1 MLNNTSIPRALQLVF
16 GAAITAIIALSI
28 HLLLSINGIQNQF
41 ITVVDRNVSLLS
53 TVSDLRYYTVTYRR
67 FALDYGLTN
76 DSTEHQ
82 KIIETIRYNDEKV
95 AAAMA
100 NMERLADTP
109 QIKAD
114 INEYQQRIAAY
125 RKMQEN
131 YISLIDSGRIV
142 MARKEMLGPMLAP
155 FNSIVDL
162 LSRLQ
167 KDLEEEA
174 IAIKLAEAEKISG
187 LIQLTGLV
195 VAFITLFLIIM
206 SVMISRKVTLPLD
219 RLIDQMQAVGQGNLS
234 QRLNMSNF
242 HKDEL
247 GTAARYFDQMQTG
260 LTTLASE
267 INDSVKTLEAT
278 SHTLRDRVN
287 ETTHNLDTQRSEISQ
302 IAAATEQM
310 QAGFSEVVQRTLDA
324 SEQSNQAKSE
334 AEESQ
339 ENIQLS
345 VDQSEALAAALSQTA
360 EVVLRLQNDSHS
372 ISVISEVIGNI
383 TEQTNLLALN
393 AAIEA
398 ARAGEAGRGFAV
410 VADEVRQLA
419 QKTQTSLGEI
429 SEIIESLQK
438 HAGEA
443 AEMMSNSEDQ
453 MQTGL
458 ERIRDAGES
467 FGHILSASEQIA
479 GMSTQIATATEEQT
493 AVARDLSESVS
504 AIHLAS
510 DRIAEGALETQSACD
525 ALSQESDHLKALAGR
540 FKLS

>member
-1 MLNNTSIPRALQLVF
+1 MFKNISIPRALQFVF

-28 HLLLSINGIQNQF
+28 HLLVSINGIQNQF
-41 ITVVDRNVSLLS
+41 VMVVDRNVSLLT

-76 DSTEHQ
+76 DASEHK
-82 KIIETIRYNDEKV
+82 KILETIRFNDEKV
-95 AAAMA
+95 AAAM
-100 NMERLADTP
+100 NTMEQLADTGK
-109 QIKAD
+109 IKAD
-114 INEYQQRIAAY
+114 IREYQQRIDDY

-131 YISLIDSGRIV
+131 YINLINSGRII

-155 FNSIVDL
+155 FNQIVSL

-167 KDLEEEA
+167 EDLEQEA
-174 IAIKLAEAEKISG
+174 IAIKEAEAERISG
-187 LIQLTGLV
+187 LIRLTSVV
-195 VAFITLFLIIM
+195 VAVITAFLVMM
-206 SVMISRKVTLPLD
+206 SIMISRKVTRPLE
-219 RLIDQMQAVGQGNLS
+219 RLVNQMQAVEQGDLS
-234 QRLNMSNF
+234 KRLNLQDF
-242 HKDEL
+242 AKDEL
-247 GTAARYFDQMQTG
+247 GSAAHYFDRMQAG
-260 LTTLASE
+260 LSTLAKE
-267 INDSVKTLEAT
+267 INESVKTLEDT
-278 SHTLRDRVN
+278 SSSLRNKVS
-287 ETTHNLDTQRSEISQ
+287 ETTGSLDTQRSEISQ

-324 SEQSNQAKSE
+324 SEQSNQAKNE
-334 AEESQ
+334 AQESQ
-339 ENIQLS
+339 SNIQKS
-345 VDQSEALAAALSQTA
+345 VDQSEALAGALSQTA
-360 EVVLRLQNDSHS
+360 EVVLRLQEDSHS

-419 QKTQTSLGEI
+419 QKTQASLSEI
-429 SEIIESLQK
+429 SDIIESLQK
-438 HAGEA
+438 HAGQA
-443 AEMMSNSEDQ
+443 AEMMGNSEQQ

-458 ERIRDAGES
+458 ERIRDAGNS

-504 AIHLAS
+504 AIHMAS
-510 DRIAEGALETQSACD
+510 DRIADGALETQTACD
-525 ALSQESDHLKALAGR
+525 ALSQESDHLSQLAGR

>member
-1 MLNNTSIPRALQLVF
+1 MFNNTSIPRALQFVF
-16 GAAITAIIALSI
+16 GAAITAIIALSF

-41 ITVVDRNVSLLS
+41 VTVVDRNVSLLS

-76 DSTEHQ
+76 DSGEHR
-82 KIIETIRYNDEKV
+82 KIKETILFNDEQV
-95 AAAMA
+95 AKAMEK
-100 NMERLADTP
+100 MVRLADTP
-109 QIKAD
+109 KIKND
-114 INEYQQRIAAY
+114 VQEYQQRIDAY
-125 RKMQEN
+125 RLMQEN
-131 YISLIDSGRIV
+131 YIRLIDSGRIM

-155 FNSIVDL
+155 FNQIVDL

-167 KDLEEEA
+167 QDLEEEA
-174 IAIKLAEAEKISG
+174 IEIKLAEAERISS
-187 LIQLTGLV
+187 LIQLTAVV
-195 VAFITLFLIIM
+195 VAIITGFMIFM
-206 SVMISRKVTLPLD
+206 SLKISRKVTRPLD
-219 RLIDQMQAVGQGNLS
+219 LLVGQMQAVERGDLS
-234 QRLNMSNF
+234 NRLDMKQF
-242 HKDEL
+242 AKDEL
-247 GTAARYFDQMQTG
+247 GSAARYFDKMQTG
-260 LTTLASE
+260 LSTLAKE
-267 INDSVKTLEAT
+267 INESVKTLEAT
-278 SHTLRDRVN
+278 SMTLRNKVG
-287 ETTHNLDTQRSEISQ
+287 ETTGSLDTQRSEISQ

-324 SEQSNQAKSE
+324 SEQSNQAKTE
-334 AEESQ
+334 AQESQ
-339 ENIQLS
+339 SNIQQS

-360 EVVLRLQNDSHS
+360 EVVLRLQEDSHS

-429 SEIIESLQK
+429 SDIIASLQK
-438 HAGEA
+438 HAGQA
-443 AEMMSNSEDQ
+443 AEMMGNSEQQ

-510 DRIAEGALETQSACD
+510 DRIADGAMETQTACD
-525 ALSQESDHLKALAGR
+525 ALSQESDHLSQLAGR

>member
-1 MLNNTSIPRALQLVF
+1 MFKNTSIPRALQFVF

-28 HLLLSINGIQNQF
+28 HLLVSINGIQNQF
-41 ITVVDRNVSLLS
+41 VMVVDRNVSLLT

-76 DSTEHQ
+76 DASEQ
-82 KIIETIRYNDEKV
+82 KKILETIRFNDEKV
-95 AAAMA
+95 ATAMDT
-100 NMERLADTP
+100 MEHLADTAK
-109 QIKAD
+109 IKAD
-114 INEYQQRIAAY
+114 IREYQQRIADY

-131 YISLIDSGRIV
+131 YINLIKSGRII

-155 FNSIVDL
+155 FNQIVAL

-167 KDLEEEA
+167 EDLEQEA
-174 IAIKLAEAEKISG
+174 IAIKEAEAERISG
-187 LIQLTGLV
+187 LMRLTSVV
-195 VAFITLFLIIM
+195 VAVITAFLVMM
-206 SVMISRKVTLPLD
+206 SIMISRKVTRPLD
-219 RLIDQMQAVGQGNLS
+219 LLVNQMQAVEQGDLS
-234 QRLNMSNF
+234 KRLNLQNF
-242 HKDEL
+242 ARDEL
-247 GTAARYFDQMQTG
+247 GSAAHYFDRMQAG
-260 LTTLASE
+260 LSTLAKE
-267 INDSVKTLEAT
+267 INESVKTLEST
-278 SHTLRDRVN
+278 SNSLRNKVS
-287 ETTHNLDTQRSEISQ
+287 ETTGSLDTQRSEISQ

-324 SEQSNQAKSE
+324 SEQSNQAKTE
-334 AEESQ
+334 AQESQ
-339 ENIQLS
+339 SNIQKS

-360 EVVLRLQNDSHS
+360 EVVLRLQEDSHS

-419 QKTQTSLGEI
+419 QKTQASLSEI
-429 SEIIESLQK
+429 SDIIESLQK
-438 HAGEA
+438 HAGQA
-443 AEMMSNSEDQ
+443 AEMMGNSEQQ

-458 ERIRDAGES
+458 ERIRDAGNS

-504 AIHLAS
+504 AIHMAS
-510 DRIAEGALETQSACD
+510 DRIADGALETQTACD
-525 ALSQESDHLKALAGR
+525 ALSQESDHLSQLAGR